1 MRIGILSMQRVV
13 NCGSFL
19 QAYALRQTVE
29 DIAHAPAEF
38 IDFPNPLDGGTPAEE
53 SFAAG
58 ALKRGKHL
66 LLPQYRQSERRKI
79 NKQKFYRR
87 WKADLPQLGLPAR
100 PAGPSGTYDLVVV
113 GSDEVFNLCQ
123 FTDAGK
129 EVPWLLLGEGLETRR
144 LISYAASCGQTDVRS
159 LAEAGAEERSAGLLR
174 RFDELSVR
182 DENTEDTVRTL
193 SGREALLHL
202 DPVLVS
208 RDFPRART
216 HRKPARRYLLVY
228 AYSGRISDPGEI
240 EAVRSF
246 AKEKGLQI
254 ICLNNTQTW
263 ARKTVTVS
271 PFDVPRW
278 FEDAEYVV
286 TDTFHGAVF
295 SIRTG
300 ARFAV
305 FVRNSNRNKLSS
317 LLDQFD
323 LEDRVVAEGN
333 PLKEVLA
340 RPMDQV
346 RISFRLR
353 EERNRTVEYLR
364 EEIAKAADHG

>member
-29 DIAHAPAEF
+29 DIAHAPVEF
-38 IDFPNPLDGGTPAEE
+38 IDFPNPLDGGAPAEE

-79 NKQKFYRR
+79 SKQKFYRR
-87 WKADLPQLGLPAR
+87 WKAVLPQLGLPAR

-129 EVPWLLLGEGLETRR
+129 DVPWQLLGEGLQTRR

-159 LAEAGAEERSAGLLR
+159 LSEAGAEEHCAEALR
-174 RFDELSVR
+174 RFDALSVR
-182 DENTEDTVRTL
+182 DWNTDDTVRLL
-193 SGREALLHL
+193 SGREALIHT
-202 DPVLVS
+202 DPVLIS
-208 RDFPRART
+208 RDFPRSGT
-216 HRKPARRYLLVY
+216 LRKPARRCLLIY
-228 AYSGRISDPGEI
+228 AYSGRISVPGEI
-240 EAVRSF
+240 EAIRSF

-254 ICLNNTQTW
+254 ICLNNAQTW

-271 PFDVPRW
+271 PFEVPRW
-278 FEDAEYVV
+278 FEAAEYVV
-286 TDTFHGAVF
+286 TDTFHGAAF

-300 ARFAV
+300 ARFAA
-305 FVRNSNRNKLSS
+305 FVRDSNRNKLSS
-317 LLDQFD
+317 LLGQFD
-323 LEDRVVAEGN
+323 LEDREVTAAN
-333 PLKEVLA
+333 PLREVLE
-340 RPMDQV
+340 RPIDQV
-346 RISFRLR
+346 RVSFRLR
-353 EERNRTVEYLR
+353 EERNRAVEYLR
-364 EEIAKAADHG
+364 EEIGKAADHA

>member
-29 DIAHAPAEF
+29 DIAHAPVEF
-38 IDFPNPLDGGTPAEE
+38 IDFQNPLDGGVPAEE

-66 LLPQYRQSERRKI
+66 MLPQYRQSERRKI
-79 NKQKFYRR
+79 NKRKFYRR

-144 LISYAASCGQTDVRS
+144 LISYAASCRQTDVRS

-216 HRKPARRYLLVY
+216 HRKPTRRYLLVY

-240 EAVRSF
+240 EAIRSF

-263 ARKTVTVS
+263 ARKSVMVS
-271 PFDVPRW
+271 PFDVLRW

-286 TDTFHGAVF
+286 TETFHGAAF

-305 FVRNSNRNKLSS
+305 FVRNSNRNKLGS

-323 LEDRVVAEGN
+323 LEDRVVTEGN
-333 PLKEVLA
+333 PLKEVLE

-353 EERNRTVEYLR
+353 EERNRTMEYLR